1 VVIGKRAFAFPI
13 HTIMVSDG
21 NSTHTDAE
29 HAATLASFYSV
40 FGDVM
45 DTETVIGCLRANVS
59 CYAQAAE

>member
-1 VVIGKRAFAFPI
+1 MPPEPSPASSLA
-13 HTIMVSDG
+13 
-21 NSTHTDAE
+21 NAE

-59 CYAQAAE
+59 RYAQAAE

>member
-1 VVIGKRAFAFPI
+1 
-13 HTIMVSDG
+13 MVSDG
-21 NSTHTDAE
+21 NSAHTDVE